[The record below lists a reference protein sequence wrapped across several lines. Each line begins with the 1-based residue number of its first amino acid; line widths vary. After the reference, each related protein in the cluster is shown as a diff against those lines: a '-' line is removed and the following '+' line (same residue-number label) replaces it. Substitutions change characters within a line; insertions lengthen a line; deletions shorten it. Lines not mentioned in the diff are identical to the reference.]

1 MLGVFGMFMLGR
13 NGLITLLNKDLIIN
27 NMKNQDKW
35 KESKFVYNRKG
46 KLIASRNP
54 KEVRVSSRLGADLV
68 ANFYDRSLRKFAK
81 GHLLDLGCGKVP
93 LHNAY
98 KQYISEST
106 CIDWDNSFHKNI
118 FLDMYCDLNTA
129 LPLYNNSYDTIILSD
144 VLEHIK
150 EPKAL
155 LKEINR
161 IMTNDGILFINV
173 PFFYWLHEEP
183 HDYYRYTKYAL
194 LAMVEETGFEI
205 IEFET
210 LGGAPEILADILAKT
225 TIRIPG
231 IGKLLAINIQKLTAI
246 FIKMKLGKK
255 ISKVTSNQFPF
266 GYAIIAKKTPSI
278 TVKGS
283 LIGSGQV
290 S

>member
-1 MLGVFGMFMLGR
+1 
-13 NGLITLLNKDLIIN
+13 
-27 NMKNQDKW
+27 MKNRDKW
-35 KESKFVYNRKG
+35 NESKFVYNKKG

-54 KEVRVSSRLGADLV
+54 KEVSVSSRLGADLV
-68 ANFYDRSLRKFAK
+68 ANFYDRSLNKYAK

-93 LHNAY
+93 LYNAY
-98 KQYISEST
+98 KKYISENT

-118 FLDMYCDLNTA
+118 FLDMYCDLNTM
-129 LPLYNNSYDTIILSD
+129 LPLESNAYDTVILSD

-155 LKEINR
+155 WKEINR
-161 IMTNDGILFINV
+161 IMICDGILFLNV

-194 LAMVEETGFEI
+194 LAMAEESGFEV

-210 LGGAPEILADILAKT
+210 LGGVPEILADILAKT
-225 TIRIPG
+225 TIRIPR
-231 IGKLLAINIQKLTAI
+231 IGKLLAVIIQKLTSI
-246 FIKMKLGKK
+246 FIRMKIGKK

-266 GYAIIAKKTPSI
+266 GYAIIAKKTKMHNC
-278 TVKGS
+278 V
-283 LIGSGQV
+283 
-290 S
+290 